1 MINKRLDIY
10 LKNALAKGNKLIK
23 SGCPNLTYSAKIA
36 YSSGEKESID
46 DDVISELRT
55 TISGRISGYEV
66 KKIEIIFKNEGK
78 KIKSYVPY
86 LEVEEVEE
94 KKPQGYSGFN
104 GTDDILG
111 QIEIRATE
119 VAERRM
125 KEMLTEQKYKQLE
138 IDNAELKQKNTLL
151 QAEKEKLSG
160 ELETATATTAQIK
173 LWGGMLGQIGATRLG
188 AKLDNLAGLFGDE
201 EQPID
206 NQLPE
211 TSQRAVNDPDLE
223 EDETAMDTKR
233 SSALKR
239 INKFM
244 ISLTPVDLSSM
255 YDLLIYIQP
264 DTTLIRKCIDFVK
277 PKKKGK
283 PDA

>member
-1 MINKRLDIY
+1 MIDGRLDIY
-10 LKNALAKGNKLIK
+10 LKNALAKGKRLMK
-23 SGCPNLTYSAKIA
+23 TDCQNLTYSAKIS
-36 YSSGEKESID
+36 YSNGEKENID
-46 DDVISELRT
+46 DDVISELRA

-66 KKIEIIFKNEGK
+66 KKIEITFKSEGK

-86 LEVEEVEE
+86 IAEEVEE
-94 KKPQGYSGFN
+94 KKQSGYSGFK

-125 KEMLTEQKYKQLE
+125 TQMLTEQKYKQLE
-138 IDNAELKQKNTLL
+138 LDNAELKQKNTLL
-151 QAEKEKLSG
+151 QSERDKLSG
-160 ELETATATTAQIK
+160 ELETAKATTAQIK
-173 LWGGMLGQIGATRLG
+173 LWGGMLGQLGATKLG

-211 TSQRAVNDPDLE
+211 TTPRAVNDPDLE
-223 EDETAMDTKR
+223 EDETAMDSKR

-264 DTTLIRKCIDFVK
+264 DTTLIRKCIDFIK

-283 PDA
+283 NDA

>member
-1 MINKRLDIY
+1 MTNKRLDIY

-86 LEVEEVEE
+86 LVEEEVE
-94 KKPQGYSGFN
+94 KKQQGYSGFN

-119 VAERRM
+119 VAESRM

-138 IDNAELKQKNTLL
+138 LDNAELKQKNTLL
-151 QAEKEKLSG
+151 QSEKEKLSG
-160 ELETATATTAQIK
+160 ELEIATATTAQIK
-173 LWGGMLGQIGATRLG
+173 LWGGMLGQMGATKLG

-201 EQPID
+201 EQPIN

-211 TSQRAVNDPDLE
+211 VKQRAVNDPDLE
-223 EDETAMDTKR
+223 EDETAMDSKR

-244 ISLTPVDLSSM
+244 ISLTPVDLASA
-255 YDLLIYIQP
+255 YDLLCVLQEDTSKIKKCFNYIQ
-264 DTTLIRKCIDFVK
+264 
-277 PKKKGK
+277 KKGNN
-283 PDA
+283 A